1 MILKSV
7 LVLLI
12 VHKLK
17 VTRAE
22 GCGPPPVVEHTKPIE
37 GTFPLN
43 HKLRYECVTGFV
55 RKAGTSNRITC
66 NIIASQYVW
75 HTGLPLTCIAKPFAI
90 TEPKVV
96 LPKTTP
102 KPIEYIKTSTG
113 RPPSTIAQNSTHAT
127 TSGKPHTTHTS
138 LAPKAVSV
146 ATIRA
151 TSKSITFPIVT
162 TTTTTAAW
170 EEEETTGVN
179 VKPPSTVSYDRLSP
193 SPPHSF
199 IIDLQD
205 FTTNPAFYNQSAVV
219 SGSVSAVFILLAV
232 GLLLI
237 FTKKALPW
245 QQRRNTTDRP
255 ATYRRV
261 AVGTTSHANTNPSCG
276 ISLSEQEASD
286 GPDPAP

>member
-90 TEPKVV
+90 TEPKV
-96 LPKTTP
+96 
-102 KPIEYIKTSTG
+102 
-113 RPPSTIAQNSTHAT
+113 
-127 TSGKPHTTHTS
+127 
-138 LAPKAVSV
+138 
-146 ATIRA
+146 
-151 TSKSITFPIVT
+151 
-162 TTTTTAAW
+162 
-170 EEEETTGVN
+170 
-179 VKPPSTVSYDRLSP
+179 
-193 SPPHSF
+193 
-199 IIDLQD
+199 DLQD

>member
-55 RKAGTSNRITC
+55 RKAGTSNLITC

-113 RPPSTIAQNSTHAT
+113 RPPSTIAQNSTH
-127 TSGKPHTTHTS
+127 
-138 LAPKAVSV
+138 
-146 ATIRA
+146 
-151 TSKSITFPIVT
+151 
-162 TTTTTAAW
+162 
-170 EEEETTGVN
+170 
-179 VKPPSTVSYDRLSP
+179 
-193 SPPHSF
+193 
-199 IIDLQD
+199 DLED
-205 FTTNPAFYNQSAVV
+205 FTTNPAFYNQSAV
-219 SGSVSAVFILLAV
+219 G
-232 GLLLI
+232 
-237 FTKKALPW
+237 K
-245 QQRRNTTDRP
+245 
-255 ATYRRV
+255 
-261 AVGTTSHANTNPSCG
+261 
-276 ISLSEQEASD
+276 
-286 GPDPAP
+286 